1 MSNRFTDR
9 VVVITGAGGG
19 LGRTSALAFGREG
32 AQLILTDV
40 NADGLEETAAELRGN
55 NGVSVA
61 THVFDLADESAIEG
75 FGEQICASY
84 PRIDV
89 LFNNAGV
96 AYGEINQLVHQ
107 MGLDKWLRYITI
119 NSLAP
124 LMLAK
129 ALRPSLANAQ
139 GVIINQSS
147 MASYAPASVYGVTKA
162 MLNELTYGMATVFAA
177 DGIRANAIAPG
188 LMETP
193 ANKAGLSDE
202 TFARVKGMQLV
213 PMDGTADDIANLAL
227 FLASDDARFI
237 NCEIVHCDAGN
248 RLRGWRG

>member
-1 MSNRFTDR
+1 MSNRFDGR

-19 LGRTSALAFGREG
+19 LGRTSAQAFGREG

-40 NADGLEETAAELRGN
+40 NAAGLEETAAELRGK
-55 NGVSVA
+55 GVVVE
-61 THVFDLADESAIEG
+61 THAFDLSDESAINH
-75 FGEQICASY
+75 FGVEVCA
-84 PRIDV
+84 RHARVDV

-96 AYGEINQLVHQ
+96 AYGEINQLVHE
-107 MGLDKWLRYITI
+107 MSLDKWLRYITI

-129 ALRPSLANAQ
+129 ALRPALANAK

-162 MLNELTYGMATVFAA
+162 MLNELTYGMANVFAA

-193 ANKAGLSDE
+193 ANKAGLSAE
-202 TFARVKGMQLV
+202 TFARIKGMQLV
-213 PMDGTADDIANLAL
+213 PLDGTADDIASLAL